1 MSLLTIYVK
10 GELQSKTKKKHVKQL
25 FLQEVFIND
34 DISDFSPNSDV
45 TGRKERWMKTTS
57 ERLSCYIASA
67 CRIPVTSLFI
77 DEWLLKYSTIF
88 L

>member
-45 TGRKERWMKTTS
+45 TGRKER
-57 ERLSCYIASA
+57 
-67 CRIPVTSLFI
+67 
-77 DEWLLKYSTIF
+77 
-88 L
+88 